1 MHELSVVAALIEL
14 CEENARANG
23 AAKISEIHAKM
34 GVLSGI
40 DRAQFERCFEAFR
53 QGTMCENAAL
63 FIESENLRGRC
74 ECGFEGE
81 ILGLNFDLNSGLNH
95 DLNSSLNCDLNSS
108 SNSGGDLNLNANLDS
123 NSQNLNENLA
133 LNSSSNLS
141 QNLKLNAQN
150 FNSNLDLNFNSHLNS
165 NSNSA
170 LNSNLNLNSNSSL
183 NFDSNLNS
191 NFSSNLALNSNLDF
205 HCPKCGS
212 NELKITA
219 GEDFYLM
226 RLVME

>member
-81 ILGLNFDLNSGLNH
+81 ILGLNFDLNLSLNSGLNH
-95 DLNSSLNCDLNSS
+95 DSNSNLNCGLDSS
-108 SNSGGDLNLNANLDS
+108 SNLGVDLNLNTNLDLNFQNSALNSGS
-123 NSQNLNENLA
+123 NLSTNLNLNAQNFGSNLA
-133 LNSSSNLS
+133 LNSS
-141 QNLKLNAQN
+141 
-150 FNSNLDLNFNSHLNS
+150 
-165 NSNSA
+165 
-170 LNSNLNLNSNSSL
+170 
-183 NFDSNLNS
+183 
-191 NFSSNLALNSNLDF
+191 LDF

-212 NELKITA
+212 NELKIIA

>member
-81 ILGLNFDLNSGLNH
+81 ILGD
-95 DLNSSLNCDLNSS
+95 
-108 SNSGGDLNLNANLDS
+108 NLN
-123 NSQNLNENLA
+123 
-133 LNSSSNLS
+133 
-141 QNLKLNAQN
+141 LNAQN
-150 FNSNLDLNFNSHLNS
+150 FGSNLDLNFNSHLNS
-165 NSNSA
+165 NSNS
-170 LNSNLNLNSNSSL
+170 
-183 NFDSNLNS
+183 
-191 NFSSNLALNSNLDF
+191 SSNLSLNSSLDF

-226 RLVME
+226 RLIME

>member
-81 ILGLNFDLNSGLNH
+81 ILGLNFDLNSSLNSGLNH
-95 DLNSSLNCDLNSS
+95 DSNSNLNCGLDSS
-108 SNSGGDLNLNANLDS
+108 SNLGGDLNLNANLDS
-123 NSQNLNENLA
+123 NSQNSNENLALNSQNSA

-150 FNSNLDLNFNSHLNS
+150 FG
-165 NSNSA
+165 
-170 LNSNLNLNSNSSL
+170 
-183 NFDSNLNS
+183 
-191 NFSSNLALNSNLDF
+191 SNLALNSSLDF

>member
-81 ILGLNFDLNSGLNH
+81 ILVDN
-95 DLNSSLNCDLNSS
+95 
-108 SNSGGDLNLNANLDS
+108 LNLNAH
-123 NSQNLNENLA
+123 
-133 LNSSSNLS
+133 
-141 QNLKLNAQN
+141 N
-150 FNSNLDLNFNSHLNS
+150 FG
-165 NSNSA
+165 SNSA
-170 LNSNLNLNSNSSL
+170 LNS
-183 NFDSNLNS
+183 
-191 NFSSNLALNSNLDF
+191 SSNLALNSNLDF